1 MEHSLIQ
8 RKFYVQDGVWYMHK
22 YKSKQIESPKDDME
36 IFQKEN
42 LAELL
47 SVIQLVIY
55 SSLSQQK
62 MAHWTRVQSISR
74 KLDSQK

>member
-1 MEHSLIQ
+1 
-8 RKFYVQDGVWYMHK
+8 MHK

-47 SVIQLVIY
+47 PVIQLVIY

-62 MAHWTRVQSISR
+62 MAHWTRAQSISR
-74 KLDSQK
+74 KLHSQK